1 MSIDQRAQENTELY
15 NKYIAANLPTESYF
29 GSKLVQAL
37 AEYSG
42 RFRNEFKLNESDPK

>member
-1 MSIDQRAQENTELY
+1 MSIEG
-15 NKYIAANLPTESYF
+15 ANAPVVSLNNNSRPANPQSETYF

-42 RFRNEFKLNESDPK
+42 RFRSEFKLNESDPK